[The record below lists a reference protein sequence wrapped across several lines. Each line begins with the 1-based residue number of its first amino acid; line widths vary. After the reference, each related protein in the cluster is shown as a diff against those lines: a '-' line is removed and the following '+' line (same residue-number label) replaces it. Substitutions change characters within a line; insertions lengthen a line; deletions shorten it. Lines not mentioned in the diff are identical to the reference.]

1 MVSMVVFFGI
11 INFRIL
17 FCALD
22 YYVALGLVTSS
33 LRSRV
38 IAHTHTHTHTRLTA
52 LCPGLPR

>member
-38 IAHTHTHTHTRLTA
+38 IAHTHSFNGPLS
-52 LCPGLPR
+52 G

>member
-38 IAHTHTHTHTRLTA
+38 IAHTHTLV
-52 LCPGLPR
+52 